1 MDKRGE
7 YQDFPSNIFFLT
19 VPKISVGEP
28 FCFTKFLVSKKLMDK
43 RGGMERRE
51 GVSRFSVQKFFSHS
65 YDKFRR
71 GTLLCCVSENIR

>member
-43 RGGMERRE
+43 RGGDGEE
-51 GVSRFSVQKFFSHS
+51 GGSITIFCPKIFFSQL
-65 YDKFRR
+65 R
-71 GTLLCCVSENIR
+71 